1 MMSSTQYP
9 ITPTI
14 ISVSQNENLQNN
26 AEEFQQK
33 SLNSYNIRLFDETTS
48 VDGKHMWYDNKSNK
62 HHAQNIQICGSIS
75 DCFDAS
81 NKKSKMLLAY
91 NNNSQNSDDQQHIS
105 SDGEKL
111 KRSLVSFQPSS
122 ESDENFSDESQH
134 RHILKI
140 QISPTTAV
148 VKAIA
153 ATRNSSSSEIVDN
166 SKLNKSS
173 SIIVNSNSNNSKS
186 KKMSVV
192 SGKRCENDSIYRNVT
207 IIRNS
212 NNDDNEFDDDQ
223 FEKDEYDIE
232 NLSDDQKLVLNG
244 HHITVKCGS
253 GSAKINNKL
262 IRNKTEIIQLTNGH
276 SGSGNIM
283 NIVNNNNSNGIILSS
298 GQCSPEECISV
309 NGEDHLD
316 SGTCSD
322 VEINVGYGLITKS
335 MPSSPPPLPPKG
347 LKKIAK
353 LSESTFS
360 DASSASSSS
369 DSMQYQHQQIDDQ
382 LKSPDLIRSIEN
394 STKLNQSI
402 KNKENDM
409 ISVLLPTSLLHDIRN
424 HSMKAFLQSSLI
436 HGEDDDDS
444 ENDIVLQYD
453 SGELNY
459 IDIDFSNEKSEE
471 VKEEIVIKEDFVEKS
486 EKSKNNKTIVDFF
499 EDDKFYKF
507 HLNEN
512 TASEDDKTAATHEES
527 DESFAGYK
535 DLRSGT
541 STIRSA
547 KGTIRGVKNRVRN
560 GIATFLQMQ
569 QSTIK
574 NFKEKDGGK
583 IVLYTTSMGVVR
595 TTYAKCQAMKQIL
608 RTLMVKFEER
618 DVFMCFNHQKE
629 IRERM
634 QSDDIDVPQ
643 LFVDGHYIGN
653 ADQVER
659 LNETGELR
667 MMLKPFKSRDSLALC
682 NMCGGYKMM
691 PCTSCGGSKKSIHRN
706 HFTAEFVALKCMNCD
721 EVGLVKCYNCA

>member
-1 MMSSTQYP
+1 MPYTKHS
-9 ITPTI
+9 
-14 ISVSQNENLQNN
+14 NN
-26 AEEFQQK
+26 
-33 SLNSYNIRLFDETTS
+33 I
-48 VDGKHMWYDNKSNK
+48 V
-62 HHAQNIQICGSIS
+62 
-75 DCFDAS
+75 DCFDVS
-81 NKKSKMLLAY
+81 NKKSKISIAY
-91 NNNSQNSDDQQHIS
+91 NNNSENDDDDDDDDQHIS

-122 ESDENFSDESQH
+122 ESDENFSDEHSEH

-140 QISPTTAV
+140 QISPTSAV
-148 VKAIA
+148 VKAKA
-153 ATRNSSSSEIVDN
+153 ATRNSSSSEIVDK
-166 SKLNKSS
+166 SQLNKSS
-173 SIIVNSNSNNSKS
+173 SIIVNSNRKNNSKS

-212 NNDDNEFDDDQ
+212 NNDDNELDDDQ
-223 FEKDEYDIE
+223 YEKDEYDIE

-283 NIVNNNNSNGIILSS
+283 NIVNSNNSNGIILSS

-322 VEINVGYGLITKS
+322 VEVNGLTCGSYGLITTS
-335 MPSSPPPLPPKG
+335 MSSSSPPPLPPKG

-353 LSESTFS
+353 LSESTCS
-360 DASSASSSS
+360 DASSASSS

-394 STKLNQSI
+394 STKFNQSI
-402 KNKENDM
+402 KNTENDM
-409 ISVLLPTSLLHDIRN
+409 ISGLLPTTLLHDIRN
-424 HSMKAFLQSSLI
+424 HSMKAFLQLSLI
-436 HGEDDDDS
+436 HGEDDDDEDS
-444 ENDIVLQYD
+444 VHDIVLQYN
-453 SGELNY
+453 SGDPTYSE
-459 IDIDFSNEKSEE
+459 IDFSNVKRSEE
-471 VKEEIVIKEDFVEKS
+471 VNEEEVVIKERFAENFK
-486 EKSKNNKTIVDFF
+486 NKTIVDFF

-512 TASEDDKTAATHEES
+512 SASEDDSKAATHEES

-574 NFKEKDGGK
+574 VCRSPYHYCQY
-583 IVLYTTSMGVVR
+583 IVEHSLASLS
-595 TTYAKCQAMKQIL
+595 QFL
-608 RTLMVKFEER
+608 
-618 DVFMCFNHQKE
+618 CF
-629 IRERM
+629 
-634 QSDDIDVPQ
+634 S
-643 LFVDGHYIGN
+643 VDLIAISLCIY
-653 ADQVER
+653 
-659 LNETGELR
+659 LCYELR
-667 MMLKPFKSRDSLALC
+667 RR
-682 NMCGGYKMM
+682 
-691 PCTSCGGSKKSIHRN
+691 TSKKLLLY
-706 HFTAEFVALKCMNCD
+706 E
-721 EVGLVKCYNCA
+721 

>member
-1 MMSSTQYP
+1 MK
-9 ITPTI
+9 
-14 ISVSQNENLQNN
+14 QN
-26 AEEFQQK
+26 
-33 SLNSYNIRLFDETTS
+33 D
-48 VDGKHMWYDNKSNK
+48 DDDN
-62 HHAQNIQICGSIS
+62 
-75 DCFDAS
+75 
-81 NKKSKMLLAY
+81 
-91 NNNSQNSDDQQHIS
+91 DDQHIS

-111 KRSLVSFQPSS
+111 KRSLVSFQPST

-148 VKAIA
+148 KAIA
-153 ATRNSSSSEIVDN
+153 KTRNSSSSEIVDN

-173 SIIVNSNSNNSKS
+173 SIIVNSNNSKS

-192 SGKRCENDSIYRNVT
+192 SGNRCENDSIYRNVT

-212 NNDDNEFDDDQ
+212 NSSNNDDNEFDDDQ
-223 FEKDEYDIE
+223 YEKDEYDIE

-253 GSAKINNKL
+253 GSAKINNNKL
-262 IRNKTEIIQLTNGH
+262 IRNKTSEIIQLSNGH
-276 SGSGNIM
+276 SGSENIM
-283 NIVNNNNSNGIILSS
+283 NIVNSNDSNGIILNS

-309 NGEDHLD
+309 NGEDHID

-322 VEINVGYGLITKS
+322 VEVNGLTCGSGGFDLITKS
-335 MPSSPPPLPPKG
+335 MSSSPPPLPPKG
-347 LKKIAK
+347 MKKIPK

-394 STKLNQSI
+394 STKYNQSI

-409 ISVLLPTSLLHDIRN
+409 ISGLLPTTLLHDIRN

-459 IDIDFSNEKSEE
+459 SEIDFSTNEKSVEE
-471 VKEEIVIKEDFVEKS
+471 VNNKEVVIKEHFAVS
-486 EKSKNNKTIVDFF
+486 NKNNKTIVDFF

-512 TASEDDKTAATHEES
+512 SSIENDKSTATHEES

-595 TTYAKCQAMKQIL
+595 STYAKCQAMKQIL

-618 DVFMCFNHQKE
+618 DVFMCFSHQKE

-667 MMLKPFKSRDSLALC
+667 MMLKPFKTQNSLTTC
-682 NMCGGYKMM
+682 NMCGGYKML

-706 HFTAEFVALKCMNCD
+706 HFTAEFIALKCMNCD

>member
-14 ISVSQNENLQNN
+14 ISVSQNENLQIN

-33 SLNSYNIRLFDETTS
+33 SLNSFNIRLFDEATS
-48 VDGKHMWYDNKSNK
+48 TNNQHMWYDKESNK
-62 HHAQNIQICGSIS
+62 YHTQNIQICGSIN

-81 NKKSKMLLAY
+81 NKKSKISIAY
-91 NNNSQNSDDQQHIS
+91 NNNSKNDDDDDDQQHIS

-122 ESDENFSDESQH
+122 ESDENLSDESQH

-140 QISPTTAV
+140 QISPS
-148 VKAIA
+148 
-153 ATRNSSSSEIVDN
+153 TRNSSSSETVDK

-173 SIIVNSNSNNSKS
+173 SIIVNSNKSNSNSKS

-192 SGKRCENDSIYRNVT
+192 SGNRCENDSIYKNVT
-207 IIRNS
+207 IIRNG
-212 NNDDNEFDDDQ
+212 NNNDNEFDDDDDDQ

-253 GSAKINNKL
+253 DSTKKIKNNNKL
-262 IRNKTEIIQLTNGH
+262 IRNKTEMIQLTNGH

-283 NIVNNNNSNGIILSS
+283 NIVNNNNNNSNGIILNS

-322 VEINVGYGLITKS
+322 VEVNGLTCGGYGLITTS
-335 MPSSPPPLPPKG
+335 MSSSPPPLPPKG

-353 LSESTFS
+353 LSESTCS
-360 DASSASSSS
+360 DASSASSS

-394 STKLNQSI
+394 STKFNQSII

-409 ISVLLPTSLLHDIRN
+409 ISTLLPTSLLQDIRN

-436 HGEDDDDS
+436 HGEEDDDDEDDS

-453 SGELNY
+453 SGVLNY
-459 IDIDFSNEKSEE
+459 SEIDFSNEKSVE
-471 VKEEIVIKEDFVEKS
+471 VNEQVQVIKDEHFDEK
-486 EKSKNNKTIVDFF
+486 KSKNNKTIVDFF
-499 EDDKFYKF
+499 EDDKFYTF

-512 TASEDDKTAATHEES
+512 SASETDKSAATHEES

-574 NFKEKDGGK
+574 VFRPRYHYCLS
-583 IVLYTTSMGVVR
+583 IVCSLLS
-595 TTYAKCQAMKQIL
+595 
-608 RTLMVKFEER
+608 
-618 DVFMCFNHQKE
+618 
-629 IRERM
+629 
-634 QSDDIDVPQ
+634 
-643 LFVDGHYIGN
+643 LFVDLIAIYFCMYLCLIKKL
-653 ADQVER
+653 R
-659 LNETGELR
+659 RRTSKKLLCLNEETTGI
-667 MMLKPFKSRDSLALC
+667 SSVC
-682 NMCGGYKMM
+682 
-691 PCTSCGGSKKSIHRN
+691 RN
-706 HFTAEFVALKCMNCD
+706 C
-721 EVGLVKCYNCA
+721 